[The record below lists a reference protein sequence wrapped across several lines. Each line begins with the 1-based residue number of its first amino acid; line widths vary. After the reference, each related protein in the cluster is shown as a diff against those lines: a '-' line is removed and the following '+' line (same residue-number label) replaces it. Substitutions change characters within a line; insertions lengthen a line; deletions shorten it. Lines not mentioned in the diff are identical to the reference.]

1 MYPHALV
8 SLSVPEIEP
17 QIAWLIR
24 ERGGH
29 VHQQL
34 FPFAESEDEIL
45 RMIRGMQNLSR
56 NRFEP
61 DDRFPHPFFVPLH
74 LIAEMLNTAN
84 NNVRNCP
91 MIYDISVFI
100 AT

>member
-8 SLSVPEIEP
+8 SPSVPEIEP
-17 QIAWLIR
+17 QIARQIR

-45 RMIRGMQNLSR
+45 RMIRERWKIFPGTGSNRMIGSR
-56 NRFEP
+56 IRSLFH
-61 DDRFPHPFFVPLH
+61 F
-74 LIAEMLNTAN
+74 T
-84 NNVRNCP
+84 
-91 MIYDISVFI
+91 
-100 AT
+100 